1 MNELDKFVM
10 DYYCRD
16 HIPFVNYLGEG
27 RLILQDQNELECKF
41 IAKQFTDGETLL
53 ICYVLPI
60 SIHQISIER
69 WKTDV
74 VLGKRFV
81 GQTTDGKFFEALEVN
96 SGERLIQDDP
106 LIVCAVFVPREF
118 RIGKIENASFD
129 SISFGITNFLFKGT
143 PYKNE
148 SYTEYIDISLAG
160 KCVSIW
166 KNKDY
171 DNISM
176 FMKLRNKQHITS
188 EMWADIAE
196 LGEIE
201 DMENKIKDLCYI
213 LSVGSGSKVQWI
225 FENVWAKGSLVY
237 ARHLLVPNKPYN
249 SQTIIDAERHIED
262 WAKFIKVAAPMYQ
275 AYVELFGE
283 IKGIP
288 RIMAAIDVFVD
299 ARIPID
305 FIQTKGIKLAISM
318 EIIKEM
324 FNVAWIPETKMLKS
338 SEAKKMEKE
347 IKTNIEPILKIYFP
361 EEAVESTLGKIYQ
374 LNRVPFETILINGFA
389 QIKFA
394 PVKQDLELFIMNR
407 NSLVHQ
413 GRFYSET
420 ATDDQKERC
429 PPLKSAEED
438 YIFTSNFLVEVFLAL
453 LGYRGRHGELYV
465 VESKKGDL

>member
-237 ARHLLVPNKPYN
+237 ARHLLVPHLLAGRAALAHLAPAPRGGLCLGVHFHVGRPRAGRLRRRLCGGELRGRGTG
-249 SQTIIDAERHIED
+249 SHRGSSRGLRRARHGARAAR
-262 WAKFIKVAAPMYQ
+262 WAKLLQSQMSTNK
-275 AYVELFGE
+275 
-283 IKGIP
+283 
-288 RIMAAIDVFVD
+288 D
-299 ARIPID
+299 A
-305 FIQTKGIKLAISM
+305 K
-318 EIIKEM
+318 
-324 FNVAWIPETKMLKS
+324 
-338 SEAKKMEKE
+338 
-347 IKTNIEPILKIYFP
+347 
-361 EEAVESTLGKIYQ
+361 
-374 LNRVPFETILINGFA
+374 
-389 QIKFA
+389 
-394 PVKQDLELFIMNR
+394 
-407 NSLVHQ
+407 
-413 GRFYSET
+413 
-420 ATDDQKERC
+420 
-429 PPLKSAEED
+429 
-438 YIFTSNFLVEVFLAL
+438 
-453 LGYRGRHGELYV
+453 
-465 VESKKGDL
+465 